1 MSIKDLINQA
11 YTKDAESFE
20 SSFADIMA
28 DKMESSLGA
37 KYDEMFGT
45 QEETFEEEV
54 DLEEAK
60 YEDEEDEDDEEDEED
75 ED

>member
-20 SSFADIMA
+20 STFADIMA
-28 DKMESSLGA
+28 DKMESALGA

-45 QEETFEEEV
+45 EETFEEEV